1 MIDVGVDSSI
11 RYEAD
16 EVEAVALGRL
26 DSFLEDGITA
36 ESAVLN
42 SEIDA
47 GEFLIDDAACSE
59 VEMSHFGISHLALGQ
74 ADLESA
80 RLQSGL
86 GISGVKL
93 IMDWG
98 MGEKGCVSLSRGA
111 LPACRIDPPTVTNEE

>member
-74 ADLESA
+74 ANLESA
-80 RLQSGL
+80 GL
-86 GISGVKL
+86 
-93 IMDWG
+93 
-98 MGEKGCVSLSRGA
+98 
-111 LPACRIDPPTVTNEE
+111 